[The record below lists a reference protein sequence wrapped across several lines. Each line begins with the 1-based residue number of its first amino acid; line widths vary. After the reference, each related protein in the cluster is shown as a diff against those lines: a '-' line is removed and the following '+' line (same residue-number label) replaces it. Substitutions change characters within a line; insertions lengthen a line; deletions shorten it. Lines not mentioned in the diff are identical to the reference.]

1 MTAKATTKREN
12 IRPIRNVLRKT
23 ILWLVMSRCLGKMV
37 SERASVRKLRMTRNR
52 EKKKTKRL
60 KGFSG
65 LVQKTV
71 RVRAKEAAKK
81 MAIKV

>member
-1 MTAKATTKREN
+1 
-12 IRPIRNVLRKT
+12 
-23 ILWLVMSRCLGKMV
+23 MV